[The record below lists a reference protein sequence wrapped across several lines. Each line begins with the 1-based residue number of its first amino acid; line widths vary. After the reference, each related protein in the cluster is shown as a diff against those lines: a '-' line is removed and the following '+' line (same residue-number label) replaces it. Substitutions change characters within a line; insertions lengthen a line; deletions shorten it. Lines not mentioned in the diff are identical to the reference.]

1 VQLTTDQAA
10 EVEGI
15 TPSAI
20 LKRVQRQR
28 IAVEWS
34 ETEAGQRAM
43 LIPLDTLS
51 PAGQARYLATQYQS
65 DPDDPHIYK
74 PQGQRA
80 WQVANAIVAGDPRAA
95 RKFAANADLVRRAID
110 ARNAAQLEGRS
121 VTQTMT
127 QFARANSIAVGT
139 LYRKIAAYEERGPEA
154 LLDLRGKHA
163 SHSRLAA
170 WQRNH
175 IEQRYLDP
183 TRQTPIEVYESLADE
198 CAARGEPNPSYSAV
212 KRYVRSGIPE
222 AQKVYF
228 REGPRAFKNK
238 ITPYIPRDYSDLD
251 YYAWVCGDC
260 RTWDMRVWTPEGT
273 RCGSPKPGRKAV
285 RPTIAMW
292 EDLASRQI
300 VGYAA
305 VPRASDASVIGLSFT
320 RLVRGGLA
328 PHSAGIPEQ
337 VYIDNGKDFN
347 AAHVRGRK
355 VYPTQLQ
362 LGLWAALGC
371 KVTNAWPFNPQSKPI
386 ESLFNTLTKRMEHNY
401 PGWTGRD
408 AKDKPEKLARE
419 ERNGDLLT
427 WPEFI
432 AALEQAINWYNAEHV
447 HSALGC
453 TPNDRAAELAADY
466 RPVMPTEHAL
476 DLMLKKRPEA
486 VCGQSGL
493 VIEGV
498 RFWDDALA
506 GRAKERFTAF
516 YDPADMSAVQVYTT
530 GRQPQF
536 VCTAAA
542 DADAA
547 WGLDEQT
554 ARKIQRRKRL
564 ARERVKGFEKEFS
577 IAHDSRAAIQAV
589 LEEQSDNR
597 HDAKNA
603 KASRTPNLGVLGDL
617 AVPDPQSPIRPS
629 DYDRIPDA
637 QCAGPTATQ
646 EEAKKLLERFR
657 NANRDQIPPHAEEV
671 S

>member
-1 VQLTTDQAA
+1 MPHSALRAPQSALDTPHSAVQLTVDDAA
-10 EVEGI
+10 GIEGV

-20 LKRVQRQR
+20 LKRVERLR
-28 IAVEWS
+28 IPVEWAES
-34 ETEAGQRAM
+34 EAGQRAM
-43 LIPLDTLS
+43 LIPLDALS

-65 DPDDPHIYK
+65 DPDDPHVFK
-74 PQGQRA
+74 PKGQRA

-95 RKFAANADLVRRAID
+95 RKFADNADLVMRAIE
-110 ARNAAQLEGRS
+110 ARNAAQLDDRS
-121 VTQTMT
+121 VTQTMK
-127 QFARANSIAVGT
+127 QFARANDVGVGT
-139 LYRKIAAYEERGPEA
+139 LYRKIKDYEDRGPEA

-163 SHSRLAA
+163 SHSRLAE

-183 TRQTPIEVYESLADE
+183 TRQTPIEVYESLAEE
-198 CAARGEPNPSYSAV
+198 CAARGEPRPSYSAV
-212 KRYVRSGIPE
+212 KRYVRNRIPD

-238 ITPYIPRDYSDLD
+238 ITPYIPRDYSELE

-260 RTWDMRVWTPEGT
+260 RTWDMRVCAPEG
-273 RCGSPKPGRKAV
+273 KPV
-285 RPTIAMW
+285 RPVIAMW
-292 EDLASRQI
+292 EDLASRQVI
-300 VGYAA
+300 GYAA

-320 RLVRGGLA
+320 RVVRGGLA
-328 PHSAGIPEQ
+328 PHSAGIPEN

-347 AAHVRGRK
+347 AGQNRGK
-355 VYPTQLQ
+355 KLYATQLQ

-371 KVTNAWPFNPQSKPI
+371 RVVNAWPFNPQSKPI

-408 AKDKPEKLARE
+408 AKDKPEKLKRE
-419 ERNGDLLT
+419 ERNEELLT

-432 AALEQAINWYNAEHV
+432 AALEQTINWYNAEHV

-453 TPNDRAAELAADY
+453 TPNDRAAQLAADY
-466 RPVMPTEHAL
+466 RPALPTEHAL
-476 DLMLKKRPEA
+476 DLMLKRRPE
-486 VCGQSGL
+486 VTCRQSGL

-498 RFWDDALA
+498 RFWHDALA
-506 GRAKERFTAF
+506 GRAKEQFMVF
-516 YDPADMSAVQVYTT
+516 YDPADMTAVQVYTT

-564 ARERVKGFEKEFS
+564 ARERVKGFEKEFQ
-577 IAHDSRAAIQAV
+577 IAHDSRAAIQAM
-589 LEEQSDNR
+589 LEEQERFAADQG
-597 HDAKNA
+597 DA
-603 KASRTPNLGVLGDL
+603 
-617 AVPDPQSPIRPS
+617 PQSAIPNPQSSIRPT
-629 DYDRIPDA
+629 DYDRIPEA
-637 QCAGPTATQ
+637 QCPGTTATQ

-657 NANRDQIPPHAEEV
+657 NANREQIGPQAEEV